1 MNTNTNTSTKSEKNT
16 KRVVI
21 KVGSA
26 VLTDNNNIAKERML
40 NLVSMISGLRKTYD
54 VILVT
59 SGAVAAGYSTLKL
72 DKSKQIGKKAL
83 AAAGQPIL
91 MTAYKKKFDIYDI
104 DTAQILLTEDD
115 FDSRKRTKM
124 FQEIIDAHLTHD
136 ILPIVNENDITSTP
150 EQQFGDNDQLSAV
163 VAHATNAD
171 ILVILS
177 DIDGYFDKNPHEY
190 EDAKIFKTMTKIPEQ
205 ALLDEST
212 PNNSFATG
220 GIVTKLK
227 AANFL
232 IRHGRKMLL
241 CNGFDLSAA
250 ESFLLENKHTLGT
263 LFMPENEIKKKSSE
277 TEIKKSAENV
287 TKKEG

>member
-1 MNTNTNTSTKSEKNT
+1 M

-26 VLTDNNNIAKERML
+26 VLTEKNNIAKKRML
-40 NLVSMISGLRKTYD
+40 NLVKLIAELQEKYD

-59 SGAVAAGYSTLKL
+59 SGAVAAGYSALRI
-72 DKSKQIGKKAL
+72 DKSKQISKKAI

-91 MTAYKKKFDIYDI
+91 MSSYKRKFDIYEI

-124 FQEIIDAHLTHD
+124 FQEIINTHLDND

-150 EQQFGDNDQLSAV
+150 EQLFGDNDQLSAN
-163 VAHATNAD
+163 VAYATNAD
-171 ILVILS
+171 LLVILS
-177 DIDGYFDKNPHEY
+177 DIDGYYDKNPQEHESAKRY
-190 EDAKIFKTMTKIPEQ
+190 KVLHEIPKDALIDD
-205 ALLDEST
+205 AT
-212 PNNSFATG
+212 PNNPFATG

-227 AANFL
+227 AAQFL
-232 IRHGRKMLL
+232 LERGRRMFL

-250 ESFLLENKHTLGT
+250 ESFLIEDKQTLGT
-263 LFMPENEIKKKSSE
+263 LFQP
-277 TEIKKSAENV
+277 
-287 TKKEG
+287 KE